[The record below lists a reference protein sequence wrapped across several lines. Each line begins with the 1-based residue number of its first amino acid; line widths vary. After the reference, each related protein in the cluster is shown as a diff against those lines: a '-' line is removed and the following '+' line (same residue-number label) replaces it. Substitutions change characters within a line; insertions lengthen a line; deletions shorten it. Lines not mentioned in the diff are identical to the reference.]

1 LFDKLKTES
10 AGKNIAT
17 ELLLHN
23 TPENLQ
29 LNTDRELVT
38 KALLH
43 LVNNAVKFTPSGKI
57 ILGCKCYPDT
67 IEFYV
72 KDTGIGVS
80 DEAKQRI
87 FQNFGQEEVSPTREY
102 EGSGLGLSIA
112 TGIVRLLQGEIRM
125 ETKKDVGSVFT
136 VSLPLATDET
146 IEQLSADGA
155 NELIAETNKPLVLIA
170 EDEESNA
177 MYLKVILEK
186 AGCDLDDIDAVYE
199 AVLEATRIA
208 FKVGCK
214 LGGTVYQVSSACDS
228 LLREYDALVQ
238 ENGKG

>member
-1 LFDKLKTES
+1 MDISLIASGNLRIYPESFSVIQVLKELFDKLKTAS
-10 AGKNIAT
+10 ADKNLAT

-29 LNTDRELVT
+29 MNTDRELVT

-125 ETKKDVGSVFT
+125 ETKKMSGRFLLFHCRLRQT
-136 VSLPLATDET
+136 
-146 IEQLSADGA
+146 
-155 NELIAETNKPLVLIA
+155 KPL
-170 EDEESNA
+170 SNCLQ
-177 MYLKVILEK
+177 ME
-186 AGCDLDDIDAVYE
+186 
-199 AVLEATRIA
+199 RM
-208 FKVGCK
+208 
-214 LGGTVYQVSSACDS
+214 S
-228 LLREYDALVQ
+228 
-238 ENGKG
+238 